1 MVPRI
6 DTNLSKSEP
15 EEPGTGPVRRNGFN
29 STCYQLTKQHEPFPG
44 KWKTKEWIYLNTYNF
59 CVSALKPTPSTSDA
73 FVKYSSKTFWEE

>member
-1 MVPRI
+1 MVAPRI

-44 KWKTKEWIYLNTYNF
+44 K
-59 CVSALKPTPSTSDA
+59 
-73 FVKYSSKTFWEE
+73 